1 VSTATASRR
10 ISPSK
15 SADLVRFS
23 QFVIEEEAA
32 AQPRCGFVG
41 ASGVAAVPKS
51 CVRQWPPGHAG
62 RQAVAS
68 AIGIQHQGL
77 LEQGHHLVT
86 RVKSNAVAEPPRRTD
101 QRQAEEGGTQALR
114 QKDKAQ
120 VAVFRYPSNEDKLNG
135 CSSEAD
141 YRRFVRAPVKGRASV
156 AAAFDAVAVDTNNIN
171 AITVVATR
179 IDLPSANTPFTP
191 RSSTTTHKVICHRTT
206 QLRCSRPV
214 LL

>member
-1 VSTATASRR
+1 LLSRKKR
-10 ISPSK
+10 RRSHGAALWAQVVLRLFPSPVCVNGRLVMPAVKLLHQQSESNTKACSNRVIIS
-15 SADLVRFS
+15 L
-23 QFVIEEEAA
+23 
-32 AQPRCGFVG
+32 
-41 ASGVAAVPKS
+41 
-51 CVRQWPPGHAG
+51 PG
-62 RQAVAS
+62 
-68 AIGIQHQGL
+68 
-77 LEQGHHLVT
+77 
-86 RVKSNAVAEPPRRTD
+86 SNPTPLRNRPVEPTK
-101 QRQAEEGGTQALR
+101 RQAEEGGTQALR